1 MGGVVRVAS
10 PLGDTTAHHEDPSF
24 CIKENLTL
32 YYLPLKVKIE
42 QFFDSALSTCELL
55 PELAGFCQHLQLAQ
69 QQLEAPMRVAI
80 VGIAKAG
87 KSTFM
92 NAVLGEYVVF
102 TDEEE
107 ATFNVSKFTY
117 AEQKSLLI
125 HYKETGRAVEPKP
138 FEDLKQ
144 LTVRDKERWDYLSS
158 IKYVE
163 VFYPNPI
170 LKLFSLI
177 DTPGLESAFGTDS
190 DNTQEFM
197 STNQQYLSIYGAE
210 LAAATQL
217 EAQRAD
223 AVIYLFDRSLA
234 QVDQDFLKKFSGE
247 DLATI
252 SPLNAI
258 GGLTQ
263 IDKLFFNIDKNESL
277 MTIAKEVVEALPSIA
292 QSLFYQI
299 QPISGF
305 LAWGAQSITDR
316 EWGILAELAKIPQ
329 PKMNNLLFSYDSF
342 IKPDKSVNVS
352 IEDRK
357 IIRERLNIY
366 GISLVYGSLIRG
378 VSERS
383 EIVDLLLKE
392 SGVADLIAVIKSHFG
407 NRAHIVKLNTVFN
420 QLQDHAKKGRRELDG
435 EPERALAQILSSLQK
450 ITSQENSFK
459 ELEVLHDYYDHK
471 LADFSTEEAQELL
484 CITGENGNS
493 CAAKLSLPSDASTR
507 EMLLKAIAGMNKWR
521 SKSQQSFGK
530 NRIYLSAANVIHDS
544 YQEIFMR
551 LSQVQQ
557 LLDG

>member
-1 MGGVVRVAS
+1 
-10 PLGDTTAHHEDPSF
+10 
-24 CIKENLTL
+24 LTL

-42 QFFDSALSTCELL
+42 QFFDSSLSTCQLL

-92 NAVLGEYVVF
+92 NAILGEYVVF
-102 TDEEE
+102 TDTEE

-117 AEQKSLLI
+117 AAQKSLLI
-125 HYKETGRAVEPKP
+125 HYKEPGRQPEAKP

-163 VFYPNPI
+163 IFYPNPI

-210 LAAATQL
+210 LAMATQL
-217 EAQRAD
+217 EAQQAD

-234 QVDQDFLKKFSGE
+234 QVDQDFLQKFSGE

-263 IDKLFFNIDKNESL
+263 IDKLFLDIDKNESL
-277 MTIAKEVVEALPSIA
+277 MATAQEVVKELPSIA

-316 EWGILAELAKIPQ
+316 EWDILAELAKIPQ
-329 PKMNNLLFSYDSF
+329 PKMNDLLFSYDSF
-342 IKPDKSVNVS
+342 IKPDKKVDIS

-357 IIRERLNIY
+357 IIRDRLNLY
-366 GISLVYGSLIRG
+366 GISLVYKSLNQG
-378 VSERS
+378 VTDRS
-383 EIVDLLLKE
+383 KIVNLLLKE
-392 SGVADLIAVIKSHFG
+392 SGVDDLIAVIKSHFG
-407 NRAHIVKLNTVFN
+407 NRAHIVKLNAVFN
-420 QLQDHAKKGRRELDG
+420 QLQDHAEKSRRELYG
-435 EPERALAQILSSLQK
+435 EPERALAQILRSLQK
-450 ITSQENSFK
+450 IASQENSFK
-459 ELEVLHDYYDHK
+459 ELQVLHDYYDHK
-471 LADFSTEEAQELL
+471 LDDFSIAEAQELL
-484 CITGENGNS
+484 CITGEHGNS
-493 CAAKLSLPSDASTR
+493 CCAKLALTPAATTA
-507 EMLLKAIAGMNKWR
+507 EMLLKATAGMNKWR
-521 SKSQQSFGK
+521 SKSQQSSGK
-530 NRIYLSAANVIHDS
+530 NRIYLSAANVMHDS